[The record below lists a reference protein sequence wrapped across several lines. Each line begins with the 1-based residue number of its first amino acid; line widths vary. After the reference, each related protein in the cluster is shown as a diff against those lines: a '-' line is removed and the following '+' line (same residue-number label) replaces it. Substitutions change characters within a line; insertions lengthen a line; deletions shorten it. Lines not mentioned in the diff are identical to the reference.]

1 MPAKLIS
8 TKELTGLRVVSNR
21 VKVKKGEEIEST
33 RKIGKVRACV
43 FHPYE
48 KRFVGVIV
56 KRPDAALMFHRKDL
70 FVAYDAYDITDG
82 RMVLR
87 EGGLT
92 DGAACKA
99 MNISWDDCVLWVGMP
114 VMTKRGAT
122 LGYVGDIVV
131 ERESGAIVTLEVT
144 AGATANAILG
154 VRSIPVDLIKGFR
167 QGIGMALSTYDEEG
181 EERILGAILVDDAAA
196 AIPTEGGVAE
206 KAGEATAKVTH
217 KAHEAVETVKPA
229 VSEAAAVTG
238 KAVNKG
244 AYVTGRQ
251 LVRAKG
257 MFSGFKEEYQKASGK
272 KVTKKKPV
280 KKAVASAGAAH
291 AAEEEVEIVYVDE
304 AGNVIENYVE
314 EVVIYQDED
323 GTFYDEQG
331 RVVDEDGNLVEGV
344 VYVDEDGLL
353 VDAYGNYVDEEGNLV
368 EYVEEELEGEAFVTP
383 EGDIVVSGL
392 GGDEFGH
399 YDEAGNYVDA
409 QGNVFDLADEP
420 DMEILYQDEDGN
432 YYDEEG
438 NLLEFVD
445 EDGNPV
451 DLDDDD
457 DVVIF
462 AGASDE
468 SQR

>member
-8 TKELTGLRVVSNR
+8 TTELTGLRVVSNR
-21 VKVKKGEEIEST
+21 VKVKKGEEVEST
-33 RKIGKVRACV
+33 RKIGKVRDCV

-48 KRFVGVIV
+48 KRFVGIVV

-70 FVAYDAYDITDG
+70 FVAYDAYDLIDG
-82 RMVLR
+82 RVVLR
-87 EGGLT
+87 EDGLT

-99 MNISWDDCVLWVGMP
+99 MGIDWDDCVLWVGMP
-114 VMTKRGAT
+114 VMTKRGDT

-131 ERESGAIVTLEVT
+131 ERETGAMVTLEVT

-154 VRSIPVDLIKGFR
+154 KRSIPVDLIRGFR
-167 QGIGMALSTYDEEG
+167 QGIGMALTTFDEEG

-206 KAGEATAKVTH
+206 KAGEATAKVSY
-217 KAHEAVETVKPA
+217 KAHEAVESVKPA

-251 LVRAKG
+251 LVRARG

-272 KVTKKKPV
+272 ASAKKPA
-280 KKAVASAGAAH
+280 KKAVSAGAGASAS
-291 AAEEEVEIVYVDE
+291 AASRALEEDVEIVYVDE
-304 AGNVIENYVE
+304 AGNVIKDYVE

-323 GTFYDEQG
+323 GNFYDELG
-331 RVVDEDGNLVEGV
+331 RL
-344 VYVDEDGLL
+344 
-353 VDAYGNYVDEEGNLV
+353 VDEEGNL
-368 EYVEEELEGEAFVTP
+368 LER
-383 EGDIVVSGL
+383 
-392 GGDEFGH
+392 
-399 YDEAGNYVDA
+399 
-409 QGNVFDLADEP
+409 ADEL
-420 DMEILYQDEDGN
+420 DEEVLYQDEDGN
-432 YYDEEG
+432 YYDEDG

-451 DLDDDD
+451 SLDDEDD
-457 DVVIF
+457 DVVII
-462 AGASDE
+462 AGASD
-468 SQR
+468 SGR